1 MYTSIHTHACTQL
14 YKFVYMAIAYCLWP
28 MTYCLMTI
36 ACCLLL
42 TAYCLFPIAYCLLPI
57 PHCLLPMPTAYCLV
71 PTACCLLQ
79 SSRKLFVYSHVPRI
93 TEHKYGIACA
103 YLFAYMHACSILGAS
118 MCIDV
123 HIHAYGLPCPHAYTY
138 LCTSFPSRTRP
149 PRQLDS
155 NPDFQILVIL
165 NLETTKWR
173 LAGGGVLEFDDLL
186 SKHQIPVRP
195 HPAHWA
201 QAGD

>member
-1 MYTSIHTHACTQL
+1 M
-14 YKFVYMAIAYCLWP
+14 FVYRAIAYCLWP

-36 ACCLLL
+36 A
-42 TAYCLFPIAYCLLPI
+42 YCPLPTAYCLLPI
-57 PHCLLPMPTAYCLV
+57 PYCLLLIAYCLFPTAYCLLPIAYCLV

-118 MCIDV
+118 ICIDV

-138 LCTSFPSRTRP
+138 LCTSFPSRTPP

-155 NPDFQILVIL
+155 NSDFQILVIL
-165 NLETTKWR
+165 NLETTKC
-173 LAGGGVLEFDDLL
+173 LGGGWGCTG
-186 SKHQIPVRP
+186 I
-195 HPAHWA
+195 
-201 QAGD
+201 

>member
-36 ACCLLL
+36 ACCLLP
-42 TAYCLFPIAYCLLPI
+42 TAYCLLPIPYCLLPIAYCLLPI
-57 PHCLLPMPTAYCLV
+57 AYSPLPIAYCPLPIAYCLV
-71 PTACCLLQ
+71 PAACCLLQ

-93 TEHKYGIACA
+93 TEHNYGIACA

-118 MCIDV
+118 ICIDV

-138 LCTSFPSRTRP
+138 LCTSFPSRTP
-149 PRQLDS
+149 PPSTLS
-155 NPDFQILVIL
+155 
-165 NLETTKWR
+165 TSWR
-173 LAGGGVLEFDDLL
+173 LVKLL
-186 SKHQIPVRP
+186 PPSY
-195 HPAHWA
+195 
-201 QAGD
+201 